1 MWVNQ
6 FRETSWDAS
15 LLRLSTNALLI
26 FRGLHTFCCCLCC
39 LICFVQIIFFIKVVK
54 VHHGEDDIVKFVGD
68 IEQITPEQV
77 FYLYA
82 VFFRVLIRS
91 RKGKIPRF
99 LFSGTGVAKYTWVR
113 YFKFCIFTRNFYQFS
128 RDRP

>member
-1 MWVNQ
+1 MAQSIFSTVTECK
-6 FRETSWDAS
+6 FRETNWDAP

-26 FRGLHTFCCCLCC
+26 FRGLHTFFCCLCC

-91 RKGKIPRF
+91 REGKIRF
-99 LFSGTGVAKYTWVR
+99 FVYGCRQVHMGTVFQVL
-113 YFKFCIFTRNFYQFS
+113 YFYA
-128 RDRP
+128 